1 MSTTRNYSSIYNI
14 KDFARNHLM
23 PKYFDVK
30 EVNDFNV
37 GLLGMTTELISSGF
51 EDTFNTVSMYI
62 KELFPNTA
70 TMSETIYTYASLFQI
85 FA

>member
-51 EDTFNTVSMYI
+51 EDTFKSSLTVLPSY
-62 KELFPNTA
+62 LFFFL
-70 TMSETIYTYASLFQI
+70 AS
-85 FA
+85 